1 MDQIDRQL
9 LKLLH
14 ENARISIVELSQKV
28 CLSRPS
34 VKERIDKLSE
44 QGIIKNFTILPAY
57 QKMGHQ
63 ISFFSEI
70 SNIKWPAPQIE
81 AELQKYPNITE
92 IHIVLGK
99 SNYLVKASVKD
110 TNEMKLLIAEWMTFS
125 DVTTTMIL
133 ETTLENRFIE
143 E

>member
-14 ENARISIVELSQKV
+14 ENARISMVELSQKV

-34 VKERIDKLSE
+34 VKERVDKLIE
-44 QGIIKNFTILPAY
+44 QGAIKNFTILPSF
-57 QKMGHQ
+57 QKLGYH
-63 ISFFSEI
+63 ISFFSDI
-70 SNIKWPAPQIE
+70 SNIKWPADQVE
-81 AELQKYPNITE
+81 AKLKTYPNIAE

-99 SNYLVKASVKD
+99 SNYFIKAFAKD
-110 TNEMKLLIAEWMTFS
+110 TAEMKRLIAEWMTFA

-143 E
+143 